1 MFSRA
6 RAIPFLAASLAACIS
21 TPSSVKPSSEPT
33 AAEAPH
39 TVIEDVSSTTGA
51 PTADEVHGF
60 AAASNAFGGDLYKE
74 LSSRPGNFTL
84 SPASVSMALAMTWT
98 GARGKTRDE
107 MTKVL
112 HLGSDPKAMT
122 ASAGKLLASFNDP
135 KKTDYT
141 LSVVNRLFGEKT
153 LAFEP
158 DFLAVTKNDFSAP
171 FSLVDFKH
179 ASEPARLDIN
189 AWVEKQTHDKIQ
201 DLLPPGSLTDITRLV
216 LVNAIYLH
224 ADWANPFAKE
234 ATAAQPFHLGGDKT
248 VDVQTMHDDKML
260 RFADADGV
268 KVVDMPYKGS
278 DLSMTFLLPDDANQL
293 AALEQKVE
301 QGGIDGLVLKEQQ
314 KLVRMSLPKF
324 KVASSAAI
332 MLSDPLKKLGMPDA
346 FIDGGADFSGMSKA
360 EALHI
365 AEAYHKAFVAIDE
378 KGTEAAAATAVVID
392 GEAAI
397 MPAQPQAEFNA
408 DHPFLFAI
416 RDTKSGMILFLG
428 RVANPSA

>member
-1 MFSRA
+1 
-6 RAIPFLAASLAACIS
+6 
-21 TPSSVKPSSEPT
+21 
-33 AAEAPH
+33 
-39 TVIEDVSSTTGA
+39 
-51 PTADEVHGF
+51 
-60 AAASNAFGGDLYKE
+60 
-74 LSSRPGNFTL
+74 
-84 SPASVSMALAMTWT
+84 MTWT

-112 HLGSDPKAMT
+112 HLGNDPKAMT

-171 FSLVDFKH
+171 LSAVDFKH
-179 ASEPARLDIN
+179 ASEPVRLDIN
-189 AWVEKQTHDKIQ
+189 AWVEKQTHDKIPEI
-201 DLLPPGSLTDITRLV
+201 LPPRSLSDLTRLV

-234 ATAAQPFHLGGDKT
+234 ATAAQAFHLDGDKT

-260 RFADADGV
+260 RFAAAEGV

-278 DLSMTFLLPDDANQL
+278 DLSMTFLLPDDASQL

-301 QGGIDGLVLKEQQ
+301 QGGIDALVAKEQQ
-314 KLVRMSLPKF
+314 KLVRMALPKF

-332 MLSDPLKKLGMPDA
+332 TLSDPLKKLGMPDA
-346 FIDGGADFSGMSKA
+346 FVDGIADFSGMSKA
-360 EALHI
+360 EVLHI

-378 KGTEAAAATAVVID
+378 QGTEAAAATAVVMD

-397 MPAQPQAEFNA
+397 MPAQPQAEFTA